1 MALTECA
8 NGHLYDSAQY
18 ASCPYC
24 NGGVNRVE
32 FASPDSGIGKTVGAS
47 SAVNSAVNVGEIG
60 ATVAPAGY
68 NAQAKASAPEEEDI
82 GKTVAVMKKD
92 TGIEPEVGWIVCIQG
107 AEKGKDYKILGK
119 NNTIGRGEGNDIVIK
134 NDSTISRQSHA
145 RIAYDVKHNTFHLI
159 PGEGTN
165 GLYLN
170 DEPVYVPTPIAAF
183 DLIEMGE
190 SKFLFIPFCGDKF
203 NWQNGLQ

>member
-82 GKTVAVMKKD
+82 GKTVA
-92 TGIEPEVGWIVCIQG
+92 

>member
-8 NGHLYDSAQY
+8 NGHLYDSTQY

-32 FASPDSGIGKTVGAS
+32 FASPESGIGKTVGAS
-47 SAVNSAVNVGEIG
+47 SVVNQSAPNVGEIG
-60 ATVAPAGY
+60 ATVAPASY
-68 NAQAKASAPEEEDI
+68 QAASKPAEEEDI

-92 TGIEPEVGWIVCIQG
+92 MDLEPVVGWIVCIQG
-107 AEKGKDYKILGK
+107 AERGKDFKILAK
-119 NNTIGRGEGNDIVIK
+119 NNTIGRGEGNDIIIK
-134 NDSTISRQSHA
+134 KDSTISRQSHA

-170 DEPVYVPTPIAAF
+170 DDPVYVPTPLNSF

-190 SKFLFIPFCGDKF
+190 SKFLFIPFCGEKF